1 MGDIKLDPDKAK
13 AFSEGMTSG
22 GPGIMGVLK
31 NWYGGGSASPEMQ
44 RNVRYS
50 GDTNHPVNALSH
62 TATAPSQAF
71 TWLKISAPS

>member
-31 NWYGGGSASPEMQ
+31 NWYGGGSASPEMKKAIDK
-44 RNVRYS
+44 RKRKAEVE
-50 GDTNHPVNALSH
+50 PEE
-62 TATAPSQAF
+62 PSEY
-71 TWLKISAPS
+71 